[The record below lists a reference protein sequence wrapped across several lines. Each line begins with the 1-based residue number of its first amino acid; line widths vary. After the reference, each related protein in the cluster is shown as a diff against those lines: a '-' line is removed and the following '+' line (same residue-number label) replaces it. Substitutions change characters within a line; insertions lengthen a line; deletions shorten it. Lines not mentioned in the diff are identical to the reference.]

1 VIVDPTPQAI
11 AGGLQTMLADE
22 AGRRAMGRRGCEMV
36 IANYGWGMVAE
47 RMIDL
52 YRSAIAAQRARP

>member
-1 VIVDPTPQAI
+1 
-11 AGGLQTMLADE
+11 
-22 AGRRAMGRRGCEMV
+22 MGRRGCEMV

-47 RMIDL
+47 RMTDL